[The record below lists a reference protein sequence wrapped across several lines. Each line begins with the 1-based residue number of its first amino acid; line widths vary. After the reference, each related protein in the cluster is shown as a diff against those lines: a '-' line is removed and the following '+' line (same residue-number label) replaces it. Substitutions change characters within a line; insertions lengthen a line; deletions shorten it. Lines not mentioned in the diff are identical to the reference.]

1 MLKLVLNAS
10 PLIVLGKV
18 GLLHLLSSLADE
30 VVIPEGVCEEIL
42 AGRPG
47 DPAREWLKGPGK
59 AFVREVSPSEPE
71 VLKWDLGLGETEV
84 LSFAYRNRNF
94 TAVIDDRAAR
104 RCAQALGIR
113 VKGTLALLVL
123 AQKRGLLENISSVL
137 NKLQEVGFYISPSL
151 METIKKLTGKKTF

>member
-30 VVIPEGVCEEIL
+30 AVIPGGVCEEIL

-59 AFVREVSPSEPE
+59 AFVREVGPSEPE

-84 LSFAYRNRNF
+84 LSFAYRNRDF

-113 VKGTLALLVL
+113 VKGTLAILILARKEALLPEITPVL
-123 AQKRGLLENISSVL
+123 TKLEESGFFMSPVLRETVKRLAGE
-137 NKLQEVGFYISPSL
+137 
-151 METIKKLTGKKTF
+151 